1 MDNFRQGAITSP
13 GPNRIC
19 LYCGTRLYK
28 CGVLTPPKNLR
39 HIAPIP
45 AATGLGTRLREL
57 DFFSFFRFTEGFFD
71 GGALLLP
78 GRSFRDGGASVV
90 EGGLLPDAIICSSSS
105 LWYAWCNEKHLSLT
119 CASGRNTPKIKAI
132 RLL

>member
-1 MDNFRQGAITSP
+1 MDNFRRGAITGP
-13 GPNRIC
+13 GPNRIS
-19 LYCGTRLYK
+19 LYSGTRLYS
-28 CGVLTPPKNLR
+28 LR

-71 GGALLLP
+71 GGAFLLP
-78 GRSFRDGGASVV
+78 SRSFRDGGASVV

-105 LWYAWCNEKHLSLT
+105 LWYAWCQ
-119 CASGRNTPKIKAI
+119 CQQQRKAHEFNMCV
-132 RLL
+132 R

>member
-1 MDNFRQGAITSP
+1 MKNNYGQTFAGAQLQAPALIE
-13 GPNRIC
+13 C
-19 LYCGTRLYK
+19 LYSGTRLYK
-28 CGVLTPPKNLR
+28 CESNSAEKLTC

-45 AATGLGTRLREL
+45 PAMGLGTRLREL

-71 GGALLLP
+71 GGAFLLP

-105 LWYAWCNEKHLSLT
+105 RWYAWCNVNSSESSYEFNM
-119 CASGRNTPKIKAI
+119 CVR
-132 RLL
+132 